1 MGVLE
6 QYKTRPVEQKPE
18 LANVSLLEFATS
30 WNWKGNHYTKRG
42 SRGAK
47 PFAVNVYDIC
57 LNKMN
62 QRFMKS
68 IVMLG

>member
-1 MGVLE
+1 MLE

-18 LANVSLLEFATS
+18 LANVGLLEFATS

-47 PFAVNVYDIC
+47 PFVVNVWPQYLPD
-57 LNKMN
+57 
-62 QRFMKS
+62 
-68 IVMLG
+68 